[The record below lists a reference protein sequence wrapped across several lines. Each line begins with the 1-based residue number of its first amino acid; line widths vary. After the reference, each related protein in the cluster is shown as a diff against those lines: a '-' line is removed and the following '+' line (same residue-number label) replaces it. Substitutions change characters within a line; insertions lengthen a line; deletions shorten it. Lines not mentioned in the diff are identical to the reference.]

1 MPTACPDCGGSV
13 EVTHVASQ
21 YQEEI
26 PEVRPIVRRFD
37 IEVGRCSQCRR
48 RVQGRH
54 VLQTSDALGAAGAQ
68 LGPGVVALVVEL
80 HTEMGVPL
88 AKVAHVLRTTFGLQV
103 TPGGLAH
110 LLHRTARDAAPTYT
124 ALCEQVRNSPV
135 VTPDET
141 GWRVGGL
148 RHWLWAWVTPETT
161 VYAICPGRGF
171 DDAAT
176 VLGADFAGV
185 LVRDG
190 WVSYRCYRAALHQSC
205 LNHLLR
211 RCKEL
216 QEDHLSIDA
225 TNWRAEQAI
234 RPAVVIRKDAPIC
247 QERVGTPPRAELDL
261 KGSGQKAMEDG
272 GASPAVGRGLGTRIA
287 DADSRRHRLSSR
299 DRLSVQRRGSLCSR
313 RVKALRASSA
323 CAEHDRQLG
332 GVSPLSSLMAAKD

>member
-1 MPTACPDCGGSV
+1 M
-13 EVTHVASQ
+13 
-21 YQEEI
+21 
-26 PEVRPIVRRFD
+26 
-37 IEVGRCSQCRR
+37 
-48 RVQGRH
+48 
-54 VLQTSDALGAAGAQ
+54 
-68 LGPGVVALVVEL
+68 ALVVEL

-141 GWRVGGL
+141 GWRVAAIS
-148 RHWLWAWVTPETT
+148 HWLWAFVTPETT

-171 DDAAT
+171 DDATT

-216 QEDHLSIDA
+216 QEDHPDSLWAGQVQAVLQTGLAVRDRCNDGELSEHGLASVRGRLVAQLGRLIDAPPPLDDAERFARHLATEFAAVFLFLWDLSVDA

-234 RPAVVIRKDAPIC
+234 RPAVVIRKVYGGNRTRHGADSQQVLASVVRTAR
-247 QERVGTPPRAELDL
+247 QRDLDL
-261 KGSGQKAMEDG
+261 
-272 GASPAVGRGLGTRIA
+272 PPLIA
-287 DADSRRHRLSSR
+287 TM
-299 DRLSVQRRGSLCSR
+299 
-313 RVKALRASSA
+313 LRATDPVVPDA
-323 CAEHDRQLG
+323 FGLPPPPA
-332 GVSPLSSLMAAKD
+332 